1 MNERAAEWVLLIMA
15 GLTALIWLVAILS
28 SVMKLVGGKGR
39 EKHPDAGSSGSSAK
53 TRRFRKTLLPII
65 AGSFVVALFALLFG
79 FIHGGLDDDTGRI
92 FLFSGS
98 LIFLSSLYLAAIFL
112 LAPMMVRNNRR

>member
-1 MNERAAEWVLLIMA
+1 VSGER
-15 GLTALIWLVAILS
+15 LTFTP
-28 SVMKLVGGKGR
+28 SVKKLAGGKNK
-39 EKHPDAGSSGSSAK
+39 EKQPDAASSGSSAK

-98 LIFLSSLYLAAIFL
+98 LIFLSSLYLVAIFL
-112 LAPMMVRNNRR
+112 LAPSLIKNKE